1 LAALALCIGLI
12 AFAWKQLDDNMGKIA
27 KDLHL
32 GKTRD
37 DVKTKQDDLVRNS
50 PPWIGF
56 ASQFWYRL
64 SGDGDGGDGVHHNN
78 VRRFW
83 RIYIYQG
90 HWTGRLFRVAAVVVF
105 MIVFW
110 WMLTSIFGVPRPP
123 ARGDLS
129 VRAYQT
135 VTILLF
141 LATLF
146 LIFFVADST
155 LLCWRMV
162 KALRAET
169 TIWPAKTLKEVGERL
184 ALEKSDLDDW
194 IDLVFVS
201 KRTKCIN
208 TLIYYPFVILA
219 LFVAS
224 RSPLF
229 ANYAPSIP
237 VLIAT
242 GLGVLVVI
250 GCAVALHWSAEASRD
265 QARRRLNEKIVAA
278 RKSEDGGRA
287 GQLEMLLRRVE
298 ELRDG
303 AFSPFS
309 QQPLVRALL
318 LPLGSLGGTALLGYL
333 LLPGM
338 P

>member
-1 LAALALCIGLI
+1 
-12 AFAWKQLDDNMGKIA
+12 
-27 KDLHL
+27 
-32 GKTRD
+32 
-37 DVKTKQDDLVRNS
+37 
-50 PPWIGF
+50 
-56 ASQFWYRL
+56 
-64 SGDGDGGDGVHHNN
+64 
-78 VRRFW
+78 
-83 RIYIYQG
+83 
-90 HWTGRLFRVAAVVVF
+90 

-110 WMLTSIFGVPRPP
+110 WMLASVLGTPRPP
-123 ARGDLS
+123 ARGNVS
-129 VRAYQT
+129 FWAYNT

-141 LATLF
+141 FATLF
-146 LIFFVADST
+146 LIFFVADTT

-169 TIWPAKTLKEVGERL
+169 TIWPAY
-184 ALEKSDLDDW
+184 ADLDDW

-219 LFVAS
+219 LLVAS

-229 ANYAPSIP
+229 ANYAPSVP
-237 VLIAT
+237 DLIAT

-250 GCAVALHWSAEASRD
+250 GCAVGLHWSAETSRA

-278 RKSEDGGRA
+278 RKSADGGRA
-287 GQLEMLLRRVE
+287 AQLEMLLRRVE

-309 QQPLVRALL
+309 QQPLVRAML

-338 P
+338 S